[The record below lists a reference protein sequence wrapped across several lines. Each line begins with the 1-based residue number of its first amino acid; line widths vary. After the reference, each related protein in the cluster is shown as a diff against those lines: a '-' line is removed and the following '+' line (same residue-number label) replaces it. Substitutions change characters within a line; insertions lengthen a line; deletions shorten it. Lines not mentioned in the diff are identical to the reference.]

1 MAGLFYIFILM
12 KCLIFA
18 AGLGT
23 RLRPLTDTMPKALVP
38 IAGRP
43 LLAHT
48 IDRLKAEGATEIVV
62 NTHHFAEQV
71 EAYLTTHDFDIPVH
85 ISNEREQLLDT
96 GGGLRQALQLF
107 TDQETPVLIHN
118 VDIFSNAP
126 LRQFYEKN
134 VDTDATLMV
143 SHRNSNRQLYF
154 DNEQNLVGWKNLDT
168 QEVRPQSAVIDDTL
182 TGYAFSGIH
191 LVSPRLLSELNTFPK
206 KFSIMDFYLSVCQR
220 LAIKGYP
227 CNNLQLLDVGKSDS
241 IAKAE
246 AFLLSLQ

>member
-1 MAGLFYIFILM
+1 M

-38 IAGRP
+38 VAGRP

-48 IDRLKAEGATEIVV
+48 IERLKAEGATEIVV
-62 NTHHFAEQV
+62 NAHHFAEQIGD
-71 EAYLTTHDFDIPVH
+71 YLATHDFGLPIH

-96 GGGLRQALQLF
+96 GGGLRQALQFF
-107 TDQETPVLIHN
+107 TDKDAPVLIHN

-126 LRQFYEKN
+126 LRRFYEAN
-134 VDTDATLMV
+134 INTDATLMV
-143 SHRNSNRQLYF
+143 SQRNSNRQLYF
-154 DNEQNLVGWKNLDT
+154 DNYNHLVGWKNLDT
-168 QEVRPQSAVIDDTL
+168 QEVRPLSAVIDDSL
-182 TGYAFSGIH
+182 TPYAFSGIH
-191 LVSPRLLSELNTFPK
+191 LVSPRLLHELNTFPE

-220 LAIKGYP
+220 ICIKGYP
-227 CNNLQLLDVGKSDS
+227 CQDLRLLDVGKADS

-246 AFLLSLQ
+246 EFLRSL